1 MLDNIFKCIYAKLYA
16 YIYIHI
22 KDTLVEFIFGFLCLP
37 HLAICTHESHSKR
50 FTVLFHSKY
59 ILFVL
64 SRFQRDIA
72 IINWRESY
80 IRFIR
85 FCLNT
90 PKRRRTRRTKE
101 RWNEYKLVRTH
112 VLLVSWRFSCI
123 FFPFFSFTPP
133 FRSLNHLS
141 TERKHEFARVVD
153 KVENHFVASATGWVK
168 ENDQNNNNENTRA
181 KCDGISFHDIHK
193 HSIHS
198 VASFRILYLFEA
210 LSGIVIL

>member
-1 MLDNIFKCIYAKLYA
+1 MLDNIFKCIYTKMYA

-101 RWNEYKLVRTH
+101 RIKTCANTCATSILAFFLH
-112 VLLVSWRFSCI
+112 FFS
-123 FFPFFSFTPP
+123 FFSFTP
-133 FRSLNHLS
+133 
-141 TERKHEFARVVD
+141 
-153 KVENHFVASATGWVK
+153 HFVHWITCLLNVSM
-168 ENDQNNNNENTRA
+168 NSRA
-181 KCDGISFHDIHK
+181 LLIKW
-193 HSIHS
+193 
-198 VASFRILYLFEA
+198 RIT
-210 LSGIVIL
+210 S

>member
-1 MLDNIFKCIYAKLYA
+1 MIVYCVIVFVPFYSFFFYMLDNIFKCIYAKLYA

-101 RWNEYKLVRTH
+101 RWN
-112 VLLVSWRFSCI
+112 
-123 FFPFFSFTPP
+123 
-133 FRSLNHLS
+133 
-141 TERKHEFARVVD
+141 
-153 KVENHFVASATGWVK
+153 
-168 ENDQNNNNENTRA
+168 
-181 KCDGISFHDIHK
+181 DGTNKNLCEHMC
-193 HSIHS
+193 
-198 VASFRILYLFEA
+198 Y
-210 LSGIVIL
+210 

>member
-1 MLDNIFKCIYAKLYA
+1 MYA

-101 RWNEYKLVRTH
+101 RIKTCANTCATSILAFFLH
-112 VLLVSWRFSCI
+112 FI
-123 FFPFFSFTPP
+123 FFLFIHPP

-141 TERKHEFARVVD
+141 AERKHEFARVVD

-168 ENDQNNNNENTRA
+168 EDDQNNNNENTRA
-181 KCDGISFHDIHK
+181 KCDGVSFHDIHK

-210 LSGIVIL
+210 FSGIVIL